1 MCLNDAVVNSTPRIG
16 KYINKFELYRQCLL
30 RRAKNI
36 RMNEIENASCVSIVL
51 NTFNV
56 LKRERYKLGSNRIL
70 GKVYYGL
77 YICTWTVT
85 NNKENYKFVYDCYL
99 IN

>member
-1 MCLNDAVVNSTPRIG
+1 
-16 KYINKFELYRQCLL
+16 
-30 RRAKNI
+30 
-36 RMNEIENASCVSIVL
+36 MNEIENASCVSIVL

-99 IN
+99 KQLGKSFFYSALIDNINNETIFVENENNM